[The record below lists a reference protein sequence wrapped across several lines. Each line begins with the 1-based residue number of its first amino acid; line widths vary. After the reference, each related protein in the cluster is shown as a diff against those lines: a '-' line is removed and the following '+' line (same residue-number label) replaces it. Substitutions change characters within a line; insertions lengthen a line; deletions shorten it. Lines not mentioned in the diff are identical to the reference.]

1 MSYENPGLPDVVVED
16 LILYRL
22 GGGFYRTY
30 LATTGL
36 IGNERV
42 LEFGCGGGT
51 MSRHILTRLGGDGR
65 LTCLDISE
73 FWMEKAKR
81 RLSGDSRA
89 TFICGDITASPLLAD
104 DAFDMILIHI
114 MLHDVPAADRKA
126 IVTTLATHLAPSGKI
141 CIREP
146 TDRNHG
152 MPPSEIRALMRDA
165 GLVEVKGTAAAS
177 SSMMFGHL
185 FSGEFRRP

>member
-51 MSRHILTRLGGDGR
+51 MSRHILSRLNGDGR

-89 TFICGDITASPLLAD
+89 TFICGNITTNTLLD
-104 DAFDMILIHI
+104 DEYDVIIIHI
-114 MLHDVPAADRKA
+114 MLHDVPFTDRKA
-126 IVTTLATHLAPSGKI
+126 IVTTLATHLAPGGKI

-146 TDRNHG
+146 INRNHG
-152 MPPSEIRALMRDA
+152 MPPSEIRALMQAA
-165 GLVEVKGTAAAS
+165 GLVEVEGTAAAS
-177 SSMMFGHL
+177 SSILFGHL
-185 FSGEFRRP
+185 FSGEFRRRA

>member
-1 MSYENPGLPDVVVED
+1 MSYENPGLPDVAVED
-16 LILYRL
+16 LLLYRL

-36 IGNERV
+36 TADERV

-51 MSRHILTRLGGDGR
+51 MSRHILARLGGDGR
-65 LTCLDISE
+65 LTCVDISA
-73 FWMEKAKR
+73 FWMEKAMK

-89 TFICGDITASPLLAD
+89 TFICGDITTTPLPD
-104 DAFDMILIHI
+104 DEYDVIFIHI
-114 MLHDVPAADRKA
+114 VLHDVPAADRKA
-126 IVTTLATHLAPSGKI
+126 IATALASHLAPGGRI

-146 TDRNHG
+146 INRNHG
-152 MPPSEIRALMRDA
+152 MPPSEIRALMQAA
-165 GLVEVKGTAAAS
+165 GLVEVEGTAAAS
-177 SSMMFGHL
+177 SSILFGHL